1 MHRGAADYRTGGRDG
16 SRPGRGGNRSRSAGW
31 VEPQDA
37 APRRSGRPAAAP
49 ESGRLRG
56 IVAVLLIFLVSLAG
70 AAVDSFIGTGLGTIT
85 LAALLLS
92 TAVATLAVRRRDLMS
107 VVVSPPLIFVAVALI
122 DVAAAPSASLNL
134 PTIATLLIRGFPA
147 MGIAAGAAVLIA
159 LVRAAAGR

>member
-31 VEPQDA
+31 VEPEDA
-37 APRRSGRPAAAP
+37 APRKRGRPTAQR

-134 PTIATLLIRGFPA
+134 PTIATLLIRGVPA